1 MVRWP
6 PRAPVAPA
14 VLILALCLT
23 TTSLA
28 AQIRV
33 TGVVRDSLGRVP
45 IERVAVTVFAAS
57 VSALT
62 DADGRFVLVL
72 PPGNHTL
79 ELRRFG
85 YQTLTTTFAASETA
99 NGELDILMALEAR
112 ELAPV
117 NVRARPMRTW
127 PPGFEERRA
136 SGDGVFITD
145 STLRASEGGSLGLV
159 LERNRTGIRFER
171 INGRNIALG
180 TRGGGSSGRCH
191 MAVWVNGMLMYAP
204 DTDANSGASTRR
216 RGAARRAPT
225 VDLDAYSLSS
235 LAAIEVYRATEIP
248 AQFRTT
254 GVACGAIL
262 LWSKSAG

>member
-6 PRAPVAPA
+6 LRVAVAPA
-14 VLILALCLT
+14 ILSLALCLAAPP
-23 TTSLA
+23 LL

-33 TGVVRDSLGRVP
+33 TGIVRDSLGRVP
-45 IERVAVTVFAAS
+45 IERVFVTVIAAS

-62 DADGRFVLVL
+62 DADGRFMLVL
-72 PPGNHTL
+72 PPGSHTL

-85 YQTLTTTFAASETA
+85 YQTVSTTFAASESAT
-99 NGELDILMALEAR
+99 GDLEIFMTLDAR

-117 NVRARPMRTW
+117 RVTARRGSSW

-145 STLRASEGGSLGLV
+145 STLRAAEGGSLGLV
-159 LERNRTGIRFER
+159 LERSRTGIRFER

-191 MAVWVNGMLMYAP
+191 MSVWVNGMLMYAP
-204 DTDANSGASTRR
+204 DTDANSGASTRG
-216 RGAARRAPT
+216 RGRQLRAPT
-225 VDLDAYSLSS
+225 IDLDAYSLSS
-235 LAAIEVYRATEIP
+235 LTAIEVYRATAIP
-248 AQFRTT
+248 AQFRST